1 MSKIVFVFFVILSRC
16 SSAMNFTMEI
26 FSTIQSDNQRLLS
39 TMNLSENDIKK
50 LTRNNGLRRQAR
62 RHSSSNICESTKER
76 LNNTELKRLLCTDKI
91 FRSQIRPEILMNFDK
106 YRGMNNCDRNLIII
120 TGTSQKIRTNCKCNS
135 NYQERYPCL
144 KPGGP
149 HCDVMFSKGLCSQLA
164 SQWEKPAWRTYLSD
178 PSCNIAHYKSEKER
192 IWARQACCVNKMTNN
207 PRLECKKIKVDDT
220 FLIDDQ
226 KTKVDFFYKVC
237 KNNRNCNDNDLTKMP
252 FTIHIKNKEI
262 CTPILEIPI

>member
-1 MSKIVFVFFVILSRC
+1 
-16 SSAMNFTMEI
+16 
-26 FSTIQSDNQRLLS
+26 
-39 TMNLSENDIKK
+39 
-50 LTRNNGLRRQAR
+50 
-62 RHSSSNICESTKER
+62 
-76 LNNTELKRLLCTDKI
+76 
-91 FRSQIRPEILMNFDK
+91 
-106 YRGMNNCDRNLIII
+106 MNNCDRNLIII

-226 KTKVDFFYKVC
+226 KTKVYVA
-237 KNNRNCNDNDLTKMP
+237 KNNWTAIDKSSATFSTKSVKTTETATT
-252 FTIHIKNKEI
+252 TIWRRCPLRYTSKIKKSARQF
-262 CTPILEIPI
+262 